1 MQKNLL
7 SIEELANPAG
17 ALTMARFAIAIAFPF
32 LTYDP
37 KLALAAYLIASA
49 TDVLDGAIARRWN
62 HASHTGAVLDGWVD
76 KILHI
81 NGAWS
86 MTLHGY
92 MPAWWMWM
100 WFIREIIMW
109 AMVMTIT
116 GDFVS
121 GRVLVQH
128 PSIWGRLTAAFLFG
142 AFTTTLLGMEG
153 LAWPLTVITG
163 ITGLICGLAYLHR
176 YLEDRKQF
184 D

>member
-1 MQKNLL
+1 MQKNFL
-7 SIEELANPAG
+7 SIQELANPAG
-17 ALTMARFAIAIAFPF
+17 AITSCRFVIAIAFPF

-37 KLALAAYLIASA
+37 TVALVAYLVASA
-49 TDVLDGAIARRWN
+49 TDVLDGAIARKWN

-100 WFIREIIMW
+100 WFIREVIQW
-109 AMVMTIT
+109 AMFMAIS
-116 GDFVS
+116 GDFAT
-121 GRVLVQH
+121 GRVQIQNT
-128 PSIWGRLTAAFLFG
+128 SMWGRLTAILLFG
-142 AFTTTLLGMEG
+142 AFTTTLLGLMG
-153 LAWPLTVITG
+153 LAWPLTVLTG
-163 ITGLICGLAYLHR
+163 ITGLICGLSYLRR